1 MDFLII
7 LVALG
12 LHRLIPDLRFLHQD
26 GWFFSWLK
34 QLGDGPLP
42 WPKFIV
48 SLVLPA
54 ALMWLLGYL
63 VAQWAGMLGTT
74 VFGLLVL
81 LYCLGRGNLPANLQT
96 IEGHVEQDDRQAVF
110 HDTLELQGDDTALDV
125 LDRNVLDSE
134 STPARNSGEEL
145 HQALLQKLSYRFFE
159 HSFPV
164 VFWFFLLGAPGA
176 LLYRLSE
183 LQANKTQRDGS
194 GGNCD
199 ADDGITCPA
208 LNLAQRWLWL
218 MEWMPVRMLGFTF
231 ALVGNF
237 GCCMHHWKECVVCPI
252 RTTGQV
258 LLHYVVGALS
268 ANVDSADIQ
277 VAELEAVHS
286 LFHRA
291 MVLWLCLIAFLVVL

>member
-1 MDFLII
+1 MEFLII

-12 LHRLIPDLRFLHQD
+12 LHRLIPDLRLLHQD
-26 GWFFSWLK
+26 GWFFSWIK
-34 QLGDGPLP
+34 QLGEGPLTL
-42 WPKFIV
+42 PKFIV
-48 SLVLPA
+48 SLLLPT

-63 VAQWAGMLGTT
+63 VAQWLGMLGTT

-81 LYCLGRGNLPANLQT
+81 LYCLGRGNLPASLQT
-96 IEGHVEQDDRQAVF
+96 IEGHVEQEDRQAVF
-110 HDTLELQGDDTALDV
+110 HDAMELEGEELV
-125 LDRNVLDSE
+125 LESVDGETTPVRDSD
-134 STPARNSGEEL
+134 EEL
-145 HQALLQKLSYRFFE
+145 HQALLQNLSYRFFE

-164 VFWFFLLGAPGA
+164 VFWFFLLGVPGA
-176 LLYRLSE
+176 ILYRLSE
-183 LQANKTQRDGS
+183 LQANRKQSRDQADEK
-194 GGNCD
+194 CD
-199 ADDGITCPA
+199 DSDGINCPS

-218 MEWMPVRMLGFTF
+218 MEWVPVRILGFTF

-268 ANVDSADIQ
+268 ADVDRADIQ
-277 VAELEAVHS
+277 VAELEAVHN